1 MPRTTLALLLAA
13 GLLTGCTATDAPSSA
28 GEATT
33 TPAASATGSTPAGTS
48 GPAVGSPAATAFPS
62 GALTLTLVRT
72 GGFVGVNQT
81 ITIAADGSWS
91 YADKRSG
98 TASTGRLSPDQ
109 VAQLTKLLQDPALVQ
124 DLRQPTGVVCSD
136 AFQYAVTIGSL
147 SATVE
152 DCGQVRPSVE
162 AVLTFVTD
170 STDF

>member
-1 MPRTTLALLLAA
+1 MPRTTLALLLAV
-13 GLLTGCTATDAPSSA
+13 GLLTGCTATGAGSS
-28 GEATT
+28 GETTT

-91 YADKRSG
+91 YVDKRSG